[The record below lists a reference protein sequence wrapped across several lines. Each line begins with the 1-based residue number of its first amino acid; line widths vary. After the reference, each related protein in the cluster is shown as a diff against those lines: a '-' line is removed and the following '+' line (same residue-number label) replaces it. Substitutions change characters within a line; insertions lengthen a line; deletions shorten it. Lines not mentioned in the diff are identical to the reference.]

1 MCACRGWRGRARG
14 PCKDNGA
21 PGFGGYLQFGHN
33 PSGQAELASSD
44 DPRRAGGSAVAR
56 HWDRPGA
63 ASLEDADSLTLSA
76 YPELSCRGALT
87 RLEDRAGSLA
97 RE

>member
-1 MCACRGWRGRARG
+1 MQTSN
-14 PCKDNGA
+14 P
-21 PGFGGYLQFGHN
+21 
-33 PSGQAELASSD
+33 PSGKLSHHNHQ
-44 DPRRAGGSAVAR
+44 PGGSAVAR